1 MNGPFRYPGL
11 RSFTQDQ
18 EALFFGRERE
28 KEELFHLITVEKSVV
43 LFSKSGIGKTSL
55 LNAGVA
61 PLLKATGLVP
71 VLIRFGN
78 EQIKPEDHF
87 RRQFDRAY
95 RLFNDPAATTGG
107 PVNAPATFWEQ
118 IKASP
123 FQDKDGG
130 QHVPV
135 LIFDQFEELF
145 TLYPN
150 PDQRQRF
157 IEELAALVM
166 ERMPG
171 RLRQALRARMND
183 GSIKSPEVAAMEKP
197 PLVKLVFS
205 IRSDL
210 FHYMDELSETIPS
223 ILRSRYQLF
232 GFSGEQASEAIVRPA
247 EITNTAF
254 QSPAFGY
261 TPGAL
266 AEILATLTKNQEVEP
281 FSLQAV
287 CQALEERLALQ
298 TERTADPT
306 RDMPRDARGLP
317 LIHSGFYGGEKGLQL
332 ILNEFYQNRLAELKP
347 AWQKPAQL
355 LIEDAL
361 VNENNRRRSIDVADL
376 LAREGVTQE
385 LLDALEQRRLVR
397 REPRLDSFY
406 YEISHDALLPAI
418 LTFRQDRRLRAV
430 QQEADGERMKA
441 RISSAISAIAVLSMA
456 VAVWF
461 FFKAKNEAQNAKI
474 EAFNAG
480 WLGANFAKGQGLY
493 DAALAGLRDARPY
506 VVYDYQ
512 REELDSTTA
521 RWTAVWAWTAEAD
534 TFLAHG
540 ELRAAAERYRDAYN
554 ASPDKRLQEKMETLE
569 QQIRIDVNKY
579 LSAAKRQHDFGKPD
593 IACSYLHDA
602 YELDPNNPAIA
613 SLMTKY
619 GCLKK

>member
-1 MNGPFRYPGL
+1 MNGAFRYPGL

-18 EALFFGRERE
+18 ESLFFGRERE
-28 KEELFHLITVEKSVV
+28 KQELFHLIAVEKSVV

-55 LNAGVA
+55 LNAGVI
-61 PLLKATGLVP
+61 PLLEAAGMAPVP
-71 VLIRFGN
+71 IRFGN
-78 EQIKPEDHF
+78 ELIKPEEHF

-95 RLFNDPAATTGG
+95 RHFNGLPAATSDPGA
-107 PVNAPATFWEQ
+107 APGTFWEQ

-123 FQDKDGG
+123 FQHDQD

-135 LIFDQFEELF
+135 IIFDQFEELF

-150 PDQRQRF
+150 PEQRRRF
-157 IEELAALVM
+157 VEELAALIM
-166 ERMPG
+166 EKMPDG
-171 RLRQALRARMND
+171 LRQSLRARLND
-183 GSIKSPEVAAMEKP
+183 GSIKSAEVAALEKP
-197 PLVKLVFS
+197 PLIKLVFS

-232 GFSGEQASEAIVRPA
+232 GFSGEQAEEAIVRPA
-247 EITNTAF
+247 GIRSAGF
-254 QSPAFGY
+254 ISPAFGY
-261 TPGAL
+261 VPEAL
-266 AEILATLTKNQEVEP
+266 REILETLTKNNEVEP

-287 CQALEERLALQ
+287 CQALEERLVWQAQ
-298 TERTADPT
+298 EKPASIQA
-306 RDMPRDARGLP
+306 MPRNAGGLP
-317 LIHSGFYGGEKGLQL
+317 LIDTAFYGGKKGLQQ
-332 ILNEFYQNRLAELKP
+332 ILNEFYQNRLAELKE

-361 VNENNRRRSIDVADL
+361 VNENNRRRSMDVTDL
-376 LAREGVTQE
+376 LAREGITQE

-406 YEISHDALLPAI
+406 YEISHDALLPAV
-418 LTFRQDRRLRAV
+418 LNFRQERRLRAV
-430 QQEADGERMKA
+430 QQEAAGERLKA
-441 RISSAISAIAVLSMA
+441 RISSVISAVAVLSMA

-461 FFKAKNEAQNAKI
+461 FFKAKNEAQNAKM
-474 EAFNAG
+474 EAFNAR
-480 WLGANFAKGQGLY
+480 WLGANFIKGQGYY
-493 DAALAGLRDARPY
+493 DAALGGLRDARPY
-506 VVYDYQ
+506 AVYDYQ
-512 REELDSTTA
+512 REELDSTTTL
-521 RWTAVWAWTAEAD
+521 WTKVWTWTAEAD

-540 ELRAAAERYRDAYN
+540 ELRAAAQRYRAAFN

-593 IACSYLHDA
+593 IACGYLDNA

-613 SLMTKY
+613 SLMTRY
-619 GCLKK
+619 GCSKK